1 MPLPL
6 PRWLATLEARLLQT
20 LARRAARRSG
30 QAPTVLP
37 EMPAPRDGQA
47 EWMRCH
53 DALTGLYCRSAF
65 MESVLR
71 LLARGVSGSLAI
83 VDLDHFKKLNHEHGH
98 EVGDMVVQCMASR
111 IQASVT
117 ADVTAARC
125 GGDEFLL
132 FMPGPVAQARSGLE
146 RVMAAIRQPVDVDGK
161 ELTVTACIGLA
172 PLRLGAG
179 VPDAARLRARFDRA
193 LSSADMAMYVAKSD
207 GRDRLREFDDEMAG
221 VATARRELAKTV
233 ATLSERN
240 RALEEQVELDALT
253 GLRSRRALEAVLPTA
268 CGGAGAQARP
278 FAVVFLDIDHFH
290 DYNHH
295 HGDHQG
301 DEALRRVAQ
310 LVQAAARRGD
320 LVFRKGGEEFVV
332 VLPDA
337 GDAEARLAAER
348 IRSAVEQAGI
358 PHRASP
364 TAQVM
369 TITVG
374 VAASQVDQPVTL
386 QALMVR
392 AAQAAMRAKVQAQ
405 RNQVHAG

>member
-1 MPLPL
+1 
-6 PRWLATLEARLLQT
+6 
-20 LARRAARRSG
+20 
-30 QAPTVLP
+30 
-37 EMPAPRDGQA
+37 
-47 EWMRCH
+47 MRCH
-53 DALTGLYCRSAF
+53 DPLTGLYCRSAF
-65 MESVLR
+65 MESVQR
-71 LLARGVSGSLAI
+71 LLARGVSGSMAI
-83 VDLDHFKKLNHEHGH
+83 VDLDHFKKVNDEHGH
-98 EVGDMVVQCMASR
+98 DVGDAVLQCMASR

-117 ADVTAARC
+117 ADVTVARC
-125 GGDEFLL
+125 GGDEFIL
-132 FMPGPVAQARSGLE
+132 FMPGTVVHARSGLE
-146 RVMAAIRQPVDVDGK
+146 RALAAIRQPVDVDGK
-161 ELTVTACIGLA
+161 EIRVTASIGLT
-172 PLRLGAG
+172 PLRLVAGA
-179 VPDAARLRARFDRA
+179 PDASRLHARLDRT
-193 LSSADMAMYVAKSD
+193 LSSADMAMYVAKSE
-207 GRDRLREFDDEMAG
+207 GRDRLREFDDEIAG

-253 GLRSRRALEAVLPTA
+253 GLRSRRALDAVLPTA
-268 CGGAGAQARP
+268 CGGAGAQARR
-278 FAVVFLDIDHFH
+278 FAVMFLDIDHFH

-332 VLPDA
+332 VLPDT

-364 TAQVM
+364 TAAVM

-374 VAASQVDQPVTL
+374 VAASQEGDQPVTV

-405 RNQVHAG
+405 RNRVHAA

>member
-1 MPLPL
+1 
-6 PRWLATLEARLLQT
+6 
-20 LARRAARRSG
+20 
-30 QAPTVLP
+30 
-37 EMPAPRDGQA
+37 
-47 EWMRCH
+47 
-53 DALTGLYCRSAF
+53 
-65 MESVLR
+65 
-71 LLARGVSGSLAI
+71 
-83 VDLDHFKKLNHEHGH
+83 
-98 EVGDMVVQCMASR
+98 
-111 IQASVT
+111 
-117 ADVTAARC
+117 
-125 GGDEFLL
+125 
-132 FMPGPVAQARSGLE
+132 
-146 RVMAAIRQPVDVDGK
+146 MAAIRQPVHVNGK
-161 ELTVTACIGLA
+161 EMRVTACIGLA
-172 PLRLGAG
+172 PLRPGAG
-179 VPDAARLRARFDRA
+179 VPDAARLHARFDRA
-193 LSSADMAMYVAKSD
+193 LSSADMAVNVAKSD
-207 GRDRLREFDDEMAG
+207 GRDRLREFDEEMAG

-253 GLRSRRALEAVLPTA
+253 GLRGRRALDAVLPTA
-268 CGGAGAQARP
+268 CGGAGAQARH
-278 FAVVFLDIDHFH
+278 FAVVFLDVDHFSR
-290 DYNHH
+290 YNKH
-295 HGDHQG
+295 HGDDQG

-364 TAQVM
+364 TARVM

-374 VAASQVDQPVTL
+374 VAASQVDQPVTV